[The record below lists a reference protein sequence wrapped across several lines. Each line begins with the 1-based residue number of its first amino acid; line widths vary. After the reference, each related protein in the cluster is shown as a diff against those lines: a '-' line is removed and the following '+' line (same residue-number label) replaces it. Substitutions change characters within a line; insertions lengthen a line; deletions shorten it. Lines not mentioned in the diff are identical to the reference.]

1 MTRNILVK
9 VKKKKTQR
17 TNIKSSK
24 NKATHNTQGDTHK
37 VKSCSFYK
45 NPAGQKGVA
54 GYTSVM
60 KEKQKNYNQYY
71 SVQQGSHPD
80 SKEKSN
86 IQATVKRIH
95 HHQTSFTKNAERT
108 SIDRKQK
115 IKKRP
120 RKQTQNNK

>member
-1 MTRNILVK
+1 MGKEITTQVHKAQRVPHRINPRRNMTRNILVK

-60 KEKQKNYNQYY
+60 
-71 SVQQGSHPD
+71 
-80 SKEKSN
+80 
-86 IQATVKRIH
+86 
-95 HHQTSFTKNAERT
+95 
-108 SIDRKQK
+108 
-115 IKKRP
+115 
-120 RKQTQNNK
+120 